1 LAQNAGPGN
10 KAARMPRID
19 VISDVICPWC
29 WIGKRQMELAL
40 DGAEAR
46 FDIHFR
52 PFQLNPD
59 MPAEGV
65 PRAEY
70 RARKFGSVARGA
82 ELDAQVAEVGRS
94 VGLPFR
100 HDLMQR
106 TPNTV
111 RAHRLIAWAA
121 GPRQAAL
128 KEALM
133 RAYFGEG
140 QDIGDPAVLAA
151 IAAGQG
157 LDGAAD
163 FLATDA
169 LDAEVRAEDL
179 SFRRMGINGV
189 PSFALEGRVLFSGAL
204 PAARMAAAFGIST
217 LP

>member
-1 LAQNAGPGN
+1 
-10 KAARMPRID
+10 MPRID

-29 WIGKRQMELAL
+29 WIGKRQLDLAL
-40 DGAEAR
+40 EGRQAA

-70 RARKFGSVARGA
+70 RARKFGSATRGA

-94 VGLPFR
+94 VGLEFR

-111 RAHRLIAWAA
+111 KAHRLLAWAA
-121 GPRQAAL
+121 GPKQAAL

-133 RAYFGEG
+133 RAYFAEG

-151 IAAGQG
+151 IAAAEG

-179 SFRRMGINGV
+179 SFRRLGIDGV

-204 PAARMAAAFGIST
+204 PAARMAEAFGVST

>member
-1 LAQNAGPGN
+1 
-10 KAARMPRID
+10 MPRID

-29 WIGKRQMELAL
+29 WIGKRQLELAL

-46 FDIHFR
+46 FDVHFR

-59 MPAEGV
+59 MPEEGV

-70 RARKFGSVARGA
+70 RAAKFGSVTRGA

-94 VGLPFR
+94 VGLQFR

-111 RAHRLIAWAA
+111 RAHRLLAWAE
-121 GPRQAAL
+121 GPQQAAL

-133 RAYFGEG
+133 RAYFQEG
-140 QDIGDPAVLAA
+140 QDVGDPTVLAA
-151 IAAGQG
+151 IAEVQG
-157 LDGAAD
+157 FIGAAD

-169 LDAEVRAEDL
+169 LDAQIRAEDL
-179 SFRRMGINGV
+179 AFRRLGINGV
-189 PSFALEGRVLFSGAL
+189 PSFALDGQVLFSGAL
-204 PAARMAAAFGIST
+204 PAARMAEAFGV
-217 LP
+217 